1 MDALPALPLPNS
13 YWVLPGRLLAGEHPA
28 GPTEEATRERLG
40 KLLAAGIRC
49 FLDLTEP
56 AEAVSYDGTLPLSI
70 EYQRKPIPDHGLPQR
85 REHMIEILD
94 CLRDALHESKPTY
107 LHCRAGI
114 GRTGTVIG
122 CLLAE
127 EHGGEHALAALNR
140 LWRQCARS
148 GDWES
153 VPETQAQTEYIRLWA
168 PSGPQGRGSSSPEA
182 SRPEG
187 VEEAPEEADPL
198 LQPAALAAAQA
209 LRERFLGAL
218 LGLAIGDA
226 IAAATQFRRPG
237 SFAPVADL
245 IGGGPFGL
253 PPGGWSDDTAMALC
267 LTESLL
273 ECNGFDPADQV
284 ARYRRW
290 QSEGYL
296 SATGRCLGIT
306 AATARALAAAQW
318 RRQPCSGAHD
328 PLQLDPEPLSRVVPV
343 TMYFFATPD
352 EAVHLAGEAARTT
365 SQAAPVLAA
374 CRDLARILALALSGA
389 PRSAILAKASG
400 ALPQGLAK
408 GVGQALAGAIEAF
421 AATGSFREALLH
433 AANLGGDS
441 DVTATV
447 CGQLAGA
454 YYGAGA
460 IPAAWRASLL
470 RRPLIEAYADRL
482 LTHAL
487 TRLSE

>member
-1 MDALPALPLPNS
+1 MEPLPLPNS

-28 GPTEEATRERLG
+28 GSTEQATRERLD

-56 AEAVSYDGTLPLSI
+56 GEIGAYDGTLPLHI
-70 EYQRKPIPDHGLPQR
+70 EYQRKPIPDHGVPER
-85 REHMIEILD
+85 REHMIEILA
-94 CLRDALHESKPTY
+94 CVRDALRERKPAY

-114 GRTGTVIG
+114 GRTGTVVG

-127 EHGGEHALAALNR
+127 ERGGEQALTALNR
-140 LWRQCARS
+140 LWQQSARS
-148 GDWES
+148 AAWES
-153 VPETQAQTEYIRLWA
+153 IPETQAQTEYIRLWEPA
-168 PSGPQGRGSSSPEA
+168 AEGPPIAAGPA
-182 SRPEG
+182 TWRPEG
-187 VEEAPEEADPL
+187 PVEVPGADPL

-209 LRERFLGAL
+209 LRARFQGAL

-267 LTESLL
+267 LAESLL
-273 ECNGFDPADQV
+273 ERNGFDPADQV
-284 ARYRRW
+284 ALYQRW
-290 QSEGYL
+290 QHEGYL

-318 RRQPCSGAHD
+318 RRQPFSGSHD
-328 PLQLDPEPLSRVVPV
+328 PGQLDPEPLSRVAPV
-343 TMYFFATPD
+343 VMYFFATPE
-352 EAVHLAGEAARTT
+352 EAAHLAGEAARTT
-365 SQAAPVLAA
+365 SQAATVLAA

-389 PRSAILAKASG
+389 PKVEILARASA
-400 ALPQGLAK
+400 ALPQGPGG

-421 AATGSFREALLH
+421 AATASFREAVLH

-441 DVTATV
+441 DVTSAV

-454 YYGAGA
+454 HYGVGA
-460 IPAAWRASLL
+460 IPSAWRESLL
-470 RRPLIEAYADRL
+470 RRPLIETCADRL
-482 LTHAL
+482 LAHAL
-487 TRLSE
+487 TRMGESP

>member
-1 MDALPALPLPNS
+1 MDAPAALPLPNT

-56 AEAVSYDGTLPLSI
+56 AEAVAYDGTLPLSI

-85 REHMIEILD
+85 QAHMREILD
-94 CLRDALHESKPTY
+94 CLREALREGKPVY

-114 GRTGTVIG
+114 GRTGTVVG

-127 EHGGEHALAALNR
+127 ERGGEQALIALNR
-140 LWRQCARS
+140 LWRQSARS
-148 GDWES
+148 GDWAS
-153 VPETQAQTEYIRLWA
+153 IPETQAQTEYVRLWKPDTPMA
-168 PSGPQGRGSSSPEA
+168 SDSEARPPQEPQQAAAE
-182 SRPEG
+182 
-187 VEEAPEEADPL
+187 DPL
-198 LQPAALAAAQA
+198 LQPATLAAAQA

-218 LGLAIGDA
+218 LGLAVGDA
-226 IAAATQFRRPG
+226 IGAATQFRRPG

-253 PPGGWSDDTAMALC
+253 PPGAWSDDTAMALC

-273 ECNGFDPADQV
+273 ERNGFDPADQV

-290 QSEGYL
+290 QREGYL
-296 SATGRCLGIT
+296 SATGKCLGIT
-306 AATARALAAAQW
+306 AATARALATAQW
-318 RRQPCSGAHD
+318 RRQPFSGSHD
-328 PLQLDPEPLSRVVPV
+328 PLRLDPEPLSRVAPV
-343 TMYFFATPD
+343 AMYFFATP
-352 EAVHLAGEAARTT
+352 EQAVHLAGEAARTT
-365 SQAAPVLAA
+365 SQATLVLAA
-374 CRDLARILALALSGA
+374 CRDLARVLALALSGA
-389 PRSAILAKASG
+389 PKSAILARASA
-400 ALPQGLAK
+400 ALPRGAGP

-421 AATGSFREALLH
+421 GATSSFREAVLH

-441 DVTATV
+441 DVTSTV
-447 CGQLAGA
+447 CGQLSGA
-454 YYGAGA
+454 YYGASA

>member
-1 MDALPALPLPNS
+1 MEPAPLPNS
-13 YWVLPGRLLAGEHPA
+13 YWVFPGRLLAGEHPA
-28 GPTEEATRERLG
+28 GPTEEATRERLEA
-40 KLLAAGIRC
+40 LLAAGIRC

-56 AEAVSYDGTLPLSI
+56 AEAAAYDGTLPLSI
-70 EYQRKPIPDHGLPQR
+70 EYQRKPIADHGVPQR

-94 CLRDALHESKPTY
+94 WLRDALRESKPVY

-114 GRTGTVIG
+114 GRTGTVVG

-127 EHGGEHALAALNR
+127 EHGGEQALAVLNR
-140 LWRQCARS
+140 LWRQSARS
-148 GDWES
+148 SDWES
-153 VPETQAQTEYIRLWA
+153 VPETRAQIEYVRLWTASSPGRAIA
-168 PSGPQGRGSSSPEA
+168 PSGLEAPRPQGPQEA
-182 SRPEG
+182 G
-187 VEEAPEEADPL
+187 TDPL
-198 LQPAALAAAQA
+198 LQPAALVAARA

-218 LGLAIGDA
+218 IGLAIGDA

-290 QSEGYL
+290 QREGYL

-306 AATARALAAAQW
+306 AATARALSTAQW
-318 RRQPCSGAHD
+318 RRQPFSGSHD
-328 PLQLDPEPLSRVVPV
+328 PLQLDPEPLSRVAPV
-343 TMYFFATPD
+343 AMYFFATP
-352 EAVHLAGEAARTT
+352 EQAVSLAGEAARTT
-365 SQAAPVLAA
+365 SQAAAVLAA
-374 CRDLARILALALSGA
+374 CRDLARILAPALAGA
-389 PRSAILAKASG
+389 PKSAILAKASV
-400 ALPQGLAK
+400 ALPQGVAR
-408 GVGQALAGAIEAF
+408 GVGRALAGAIEAF
-421 AATGSFREALLH
+421 AATASFREAVLH
-433 AANLGGDS
+433 AANLGEDS
-441 DVTATV
+441 DVTSTV

-454 YYGAGA
+454 HYGINA

-470 RRPLIEAYADRL
+470 RRSLIEMYADRL
-482 LTHAL
+482 LAHVL
-487 TRLSE
+487 TRMSE